1 MLDTRVHYRRKH
13 TFNTRSNKFVKVK
26 TPGNHHILNNTY
38 INNMQL
44 ITFRRKNANSFEEKI
59 SQRC

>member
-26 TPGNHHILNNTY
+26 TPGNFTIL
-38 INNMQL
+38 L
-44 ITFRRKNANSFEEKI
+44 F
-59 SQRC
+59 

>member
-26 TPGNHHILNNTY
+26 TPGNYTILKYNTL
-38 INNMQL
+38 IN
-44 ITFRRKNANSFEEKI
+44 
-59 SQRC
+59 